1 VTAPV
6 TPAPPTE
13 TPTDPDAPDTSAH
26 QTRHVTRLELAEELI
41 AVYDLLNEAFWL
53 AASRL
58 KSGGVDMVDQHDFW
72 SAFRGLD
79 EILDGGLSG
88 FAIDGTRPTYEY
100 NPFMGRADELRSIRK
115 DS

>member
-1 VTAPV
+1 
-6 TPAPPTE
+6 
-13 TPTDPDAPDTSAH
+13 
-26 QTRHVTRLELAEELI
+26 
-41 AVYDLLNEAFWL
+41 
-53 AASRL
+53 
-58 KSGGVDMVDQHDFW
+58 MVDQHDFW